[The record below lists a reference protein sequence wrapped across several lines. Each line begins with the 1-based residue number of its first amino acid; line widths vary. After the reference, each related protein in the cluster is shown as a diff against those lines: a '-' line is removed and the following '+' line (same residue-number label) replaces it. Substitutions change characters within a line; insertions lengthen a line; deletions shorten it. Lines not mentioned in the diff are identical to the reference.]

1 MNARS
6 FVDTNVF
13 AYVLDDAEPAK
24 QERARAALAG
34 AEPGTLVINAQVL
47 GELYVVATRKLGIEP
62 EAAGAF
68 VDDLAD
74 LPVIPIDAAL
84 VKSAIATSRSAT
96 ISYWDALIV
105 EAAAAAGCERVLTED
120 LAEGASIGSVRIESP
135 FGPADRRQSS

>member
-1 MNARS
+1 MTVRS

-24 QERARAALAG
+24 QAQARAALAAPAPG
-34 AEPGTLVINAQVL
+34 ALVISTQVL
-47 GELYVVATRKLGIEP
+47 GELYVVATRKLGVDP
-62 EAAGAF
+62 DAAAAF

-74 LPVIPIDAAL
+74 LPVVPIEAAL

-105 EAAAAAGCERVLTED
+105 EAAASAGCERVLTED
-120 LAEGASIGSVRIESP
+120 LADGMSIGSVRIESP
-135 FGPADRRQSS
+135 FRPADPRHSA

>member
-1 MNARS
+1 MTVRS

-24 QERARAALAG
+24 QARARDVLSG
-34 AEPGTLVINAQVL
+34 AEPGMLVISAQVL

-62 EAAGAF
+62 AAAGAF

-74 LPVIPIDAAL
+74 LPVVPIDAVL
-84 VKSAIATSRSAT
+84 VKSAITTSRSAT

-105 EAAAAAGCERVLTED
+105 EAATAAGCERVLTED
-120 LAEGASIGSVRIESP
+120 LADGASIGSVRIESP
-135 FGPADRRQSS
+135 FRPADRRQST